1 MDAYHHQYDANVVWA
16 GAMLGLRVT
25 VRDSLTQSSGFHQRG
40 VKSCYKG
47 LNHMKIRVFLAAV
60 AIAALAFV
68 RLPASTALMPI
79 DEVKPGMVGIGRTVF
94 EGTDLK
100 EFKVQILGV
109 LKNVAA
115 PQRNLILA
123 RLEGGPL
130 AETGVIAGMS
140 GSPVYIDGRL
150 VGAVSYSIG
159 AFPKEPIAGITP
171 IGEMIEAT
179 NLTSTRRAAPQ
190 ARLDLPITLESL
202 TNALRSTYERI
213 AIFAD
218 RPADVQSIGLPAST
232 GAEMGALLRPIATPL
247 VMSGIDRTTTDL
259 VSSMFRD
266 AGFTPVLS
274 GGSGADEPTN
284 HAPLRPGDPVGVSLL
299 GGDGEMGASG
309 TITHIDGDKVYA
321 FGHPF
326 FNFGPTAYPMTR
338 AHVYL
343 SLPSLMSSFKIATL
357 GDVVGTVRQDRAT
370 AIAGTLGK
378 GPDVIPITLTLESDR
393 SPKRTF
399 HYTAVNDQL
408 FTPLLTY
415 VALFNTLGS
424 YERQFGPVTFTLRG
438 TASFDRHENLT
449 FEDIFT
455 GDTTIPSASAYV
467 AGPITMLLAND
478 IEPLTV
484 KSVDVTVTASEESRS
499 ATIER
504 VWLDEVR
511 PRAGRTVPLKV
522 LTRSYRGKET
532 ISTIP
537 IEIPANASG
546 QLTVMVTDGKQLNQ
560 IEQRELRR
568 SVQPQSVSQMIKTLN
583 ETRRNNRIYVRLL
596 AGTPGAV
603 VNGEAM
609 TSLPPSVLSVLEG
622 DRSGGSFTPIRSAAL
637 GEWDLAMDSAISGTR
652 ALTIDLDS
660 HPGR

>member
-1 MDAYHHQYDANVVWA
+1 
-16 GAMLGLRVT
+16 
-25 VRDSLTQSSGFHQRG
+25 
-40 VKSCYKG
+40 
-47 LNHMKIRVFLAAV
+47 MKIRVFLAVV
-60 AIAALAFV
+60 AIAALGFV
-68 RLPASTALMPI
+68 RLPASTTLMPI
-79 DEVKPGMVGIGRTVF
+79 DEVKPGMVGVGRTVF
-94 EGTDLK
+94 EGVELK
-100 EFKVQILGV
+100 EFKVEILGV

-179 NLTSTRRAAPQ
+179 EENAPRRPAAQ
-190 ARLDLPITLESL
+190 ARLDLPITPEDF
-202 TNALRSTYERI
+202 TGALRATYERI
-213 AIFAD
+213 AMFAD
-218 RPADVQSIGLPAST
+218 RPTDIKAIGLPAST

-247 VMSGIDRTTTDL
+247 VMSGMDRTTSDL
-259 VSSMFRD
+259 VSSMFRG

-274 GGSGADEPTN
+274 GAAGADEPKST
-284 HAPLRPGDPVGVSLL
+284 APLRPGDPVGVSLL
-299 GGDGEMGASG
+299 GGDAEMGASG
-309 TITHIDGDKVYA
+309 TITHIDGDKLYA

-338 AHVYL
+338 AHVYT

-357 GDVVGTVRQDRAT
+357 GDVIGTVKQDRPT

-415 VALFNTLGS
+415 VAIFNTLGN
-424 YERQFGPVTFTLRG
+424 YERQFGPVTFTVKG
-438 TASFDRHENLT
+438 TASFDRHQDLT

-478 IEPLTV
+478 IEPITM
-484 KSVDVTVTASEESRS
+484 KRVDVTVTATEESRS

-504 VWLDEVR
+504 VWLDEVH

-522 LTRSYRGKET
+522 LTRTYRGKEA

-537 IEIPANASG
+537 IEIPANAAG

-568 SVQPQSVSQMIKTLN
+568 SVQPQSVSQMIKALN

-596 AGTPGAV
+596 TGTPGAV

-637 GEWDLAMDSAISGTR
+637 GEWELAMDSAISGTR